1 MVIPT
6 SFWRGEVFEVTLLD
20 LTTQLEPDLSES
32 MEDIPAR
39 ELADELNEFFQ
50 ELEAL
55 MG

>member
-1 MVIPT
+1 LPT
-6 SFWRGEVFEVTLLD
+6 VVVNETLR
-20 LTTQLEPDLSES
+20 DLSES